1 MKPPRFFAHATALVE
16 STSIGAG
23 TRIWAYAHVLKG
35 ARIGRDCNLGDHA
48 FVEGGAVIGHRVT
61 IKNGVMIWD
70 GVVLEN
76 DVFVGPAAVF
86 TNDLRPRSPRGAA
99 VKQRYDSKKWLV
111 PTRIRAGASIGA
123 NATIVCGVTIGKS
136 AMVGAGAVV
145 SRNVPDHALVLGMPA
160 RIAGWVSEAGTR
172 LVFDDRG
179 IAKCPDTQTL
189 WRLRDG
195 SRLARLRTPSAR

>member
-1 MKPPRFFAHATALVE
+1 MKPPRFFAHPTALVE

-99 VKQRYDSKKWLV
+99 VKQRYDSNAVLRLIGELV
-111 PTRIRAGASIGA
+111 GDKQLGDAIAIG
-123 NATIVCGVTIGKS
+123 IESGGI
-136 AMVGAGAVV
+136 
-145 SRNVPDHALVLGMPA
+145 DHALEPA
-160 RIAGWVSEAGTR
+160 RDHVPFPCWILEPDQIRESAGERDDVGFAIAVQVRDHYLIAALQIRGERVNCKVRGGLRKTR
-172 LVFDDRG
+172 
-179 IAKCPDTQTL
+179 
-189 WRLRDG
+189 
-195 SRLARLRTPSAR
+195 

>member
-1 MKPPRFFAHATALVE
+1 MKASRFFAHATALVE
-16 STSIGAG
+16 STSIGSG

-35 ARIGRDCNLGDHA
+35 ARIGRDCNLGDHS

-61 IKNGVMIWD
+61 IKNGVMVWD

-86 TNDLRPRSPRGAA
+86 TNDLRPRSPRAPA

-111 PTRIRAGASIGA
+111 PTKVRAGASIGA
-123 NATIVCGVTIGKS
+123 NATIVCGVTVGKF
-136 AMVGAGAVV
+136 AMIGAGAVV
-145 SRNVPDHALVLGMPA
+145 TRDVPDHALVLGVPA
-160 RIAGWVSEAGTR
+160 QIVGWVSEAGTR

-179 IAKCPDTQTL
+179 ITKCPDTKTL
-189 WRLRDG
+189 WQLRADKG
-195 SRLARLRTPSAR
+195 VARVRMPSR